1 MHPTHGRLVAGYFHP
16 NRIHRVLRYNH
27 DFSHDEAVV
36 RKYSHGVF
44 RHTGMHAV
52 WAYRRA
58 HWLLEHGAH
67 PLASLVSRHTRKRYG
82 VEIHPAA
89 QIGRRFMIDH
99 GMGVVIG
106 ETAEVG
112 DDCTI
117 YHGVTLGGT
126 SLTKGS
132 KRHPTLEEGVVV
144 GAGAKVLGSFTV
156 GAGAQ
161 IGSNAVVVK
170 PVPAG
175 AVVVGVPG
183 RATCPKTA
191 KKPGCEEKTA
201 EEKPRESEFHAYGVS
216 AGDRDPY
223 AVSILELVR
232 VVEAQSAEIRRLSGE
247 VKALGGKAVDDVADF
262 NRSKLWA
269 SARNHKSEDG
279 KASQ

>member
-1 MHPTHGRLVAGYFHP
+1 MSIISDARELIETIREKDPAAHSTLEIFFSYPGFQAVV
-16 NRIHRVLRYNH
+16 IHR
-27 DFSHDEAVV
+27 A
-36 RKYSHGVF
+36 
-44 RHTGMHAV
+44 
-52 WAYRRA
+52 A
-58 HWLLEHGAH
+58 HWCWLQGWE
-67 PLASLVSRHTRKRYG
+67 SFSRWVSHVGRFLTG
-82 VEIHPAA
+82 IEIHPGAK
-89 QIGRRFMIDH
+89 IGRRVFIDH

-126 SLTKGS
+126 SLTKGA

-262 NRSKLWA
+262 DRSKLWT

>member
-1 MHPTHGRLVAGYFHP
+1 MSIISDARELIGTIREKDPAAHSTLEILFSYPGFHAVV
-16 NRIHRVLRYNH
+16 IHR
-27 DFSHDEAVV
+27 
-36 RKYSHGVF
+36 
-44 RHTGMHAV
+44 
-52 WAYRRA
+52 WA
-58 HWLLEHGAH
+58 HWCWLQGWEGF
-67 PLASLVSRHTRKRYG
+67 SRWVSHVGRFLTG
-82 VEIHPAA
+82 IEIHPGAK
-89 QIGRRFMIDH
+89 IGRRVFIDH

-126 SLTKGS
+126 SLTKGA
-132 KRHPTLEEGVVV
+132 KRHPTLEAGVVV

-191 KKPGCEEKTA
+191 KSDACEKA
-201 EEKPRESEFHAYGVS
+201 LREENAKDQAFHAYGVS

-232 VVEAQSAEIRRLSGE
+232 VVEAQSAEIRRLSSE

-262 NRSKLWA
+262 DRSKLW
-269 SARNHKSEDG
+269 STARGQRPQDEKRAD
-279 KASQ
+279 